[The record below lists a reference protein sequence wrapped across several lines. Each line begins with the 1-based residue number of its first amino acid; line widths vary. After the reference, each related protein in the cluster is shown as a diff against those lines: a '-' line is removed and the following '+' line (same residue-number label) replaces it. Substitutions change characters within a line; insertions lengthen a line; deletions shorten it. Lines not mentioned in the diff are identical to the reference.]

1 MIKFKSITAK
11 NFLSIG
17 NITQALNLD
26 TENLTLILGENL
38 DQGGSDSGSK
48 NGVGKTAIL
57 NALCFGLYGQALTNI
72 KKDNLVNNINNKNMI
87 VTVLLEKDGVEY
99 KIERGRKPAI
109 FNFVNMS
116 DPSKNQESDSQG
128 ESKDTQKDIDV
139 LLNMSLDMFKHIVAL
154 NTYTQPFLLM
164 KANDQR
170 VIIEELLGITILSE
184 KAEVLKEQIK
194 HTKDQ
199 IFQETTEIEMIK
211 KSNERIQQSID
222 TLLMRQRS
230 WKIQHNKELESIATM
245 IVELEG
251 INIEN
256 EIELHN
262 SLTAFLA
269 NKTKLKGL
277 TSQSNTLAAAV
288 SQATKTYNQ
297 YYNELNTLQHKKCP
311 HCDQELHDDKHQEM
325 VYNIQVKVD
334 ESKIYLDK
342 VSSDLEL
349 INDEINKIGVIGEK
363 PVTYYATIEE
373 ALTHQNNIQKYS
385 IDLEKKVNETDPYQ
399 EQIDDLRGSAI
410 QTISWDRVNMLSQ
423 LKDHQ
428 EYLLKLLT
436 NKDSFIRK
444 KIIDQNI
451 PYLNN
456 RLEFY
461 LDRLGSP
468 HRVKFQSDLSVEID
482 HNGKD
487 LDFGNLSG
495 GEGNR
500 LIFSLDL
507 AFRDVWE
514 SLYQGMNLL
523 FVDEIIDSALDLN
536 GVENALSVLKQIS
549 RERNK
554 NIFLVSHR
562 EELVGRVNHVLRVTK
577 ENNFTSYSD
586 DVETI

>member
-1 MIKFKSITAK
+1 
-11 NFLSIG
+11 
-17 NITQALNLD
+17 
-26 TENLTLILGENL
+26 
-38 DQGGSDSGSK
+38 
-48 NGVGKTAIL
+48 
-57 NALCFGLYGQALTNI
+57 
-72 KKDNLVNNINNKNMI
+72 
-87 VTVLLEKDGVEY
+87 
-99 KIERGRKPAI
+99 
-109 FNFVNMS
+109 
-116 DPSKNQESDSQG
+116 
-128 ESKDTQKDIDV
+128 
-139 LLNMSLDMFKHIVAL
+139 MFKHIVAL

-170 VIIEELLGITILSE
+170 VIIEEFLGITILSE

-199 IFQETTEIEMIK
+199 IFQESTEIEMIK

-230 WKIQHNKELESIATM
+230 WKIQHNKEIENIATM

-349 INDEINKIGVIGEK
+349 VNDEINKIGVIGEE

-385 IDLEKKVNETDPYQ
+385 IDLEKKV
-399 EQIDDLRGSAI
+399 
-410 QTISWDRVNMLSQ
+410 
-423 LKDHQ
+423 
-428 EYLLKLLT
+428 
-436 NKDSFIRK
+436 
-444 KIIDQNI
+444 KI
-451 PYLNN
+451 
-456 RLEFY
+456 
-461 LDRLGSP
+461 
-468 HRVKFQSDLSVEID
+468 
-482 HNGKD
+482 
-487 LDFGNLSG
+487 
-495 GEGNR
+495 
-500 LIFSLDL
+500 
-507 AFRDVWE
+507 
-514 SLYQGMNLL
+514 
-523 FVDEIIDSALDLN
+523 
-536 GVENALSVLKQIS
+536 
-549 RERNK
+549 
-554 NIFLVSHR
+554 
-562 EELVGRVNHVLRVTK
+562 GRAHV
-577 ENNFTSYSD
+577 
-586 DVETI
+586 